1 MRPRLIR
8 PNRPKGSRSH
18 HVAALTDEAG
28 EHNGAIEC
36 QSAVSQDEGRTWGAK
51 LARLLRLAEEA
62 VYILIGVLLVFAAV
76 GLLVTAGIHFASEV
90 RLDAHAATLSLL
102 DTLLLVLMLAEIL
115 YTLIVTLVEHVLVLR
130 PFLIIALIAA
140 VRRILILTAAQAS
153 LVSGTAEHFQRT
165 IVELILHAGLILVL
179 VISLVL
185 LTRHNVES

>member
-1 MRPRLIR
+1 MICRERNVDVEPQRPM
-8 PNRPKGSRSH
+8 
-18 HVAALTDEAG
+18 AG
-28 EHNGAIEC
+28 EKEGA
-36 QSAVSQDEGRTWGAK
+36 WGTQ

-62 VYILIGVLLVFAAV
+62 VYVLIGVLLVLAAV
-76 GLLVTAGIHFASEV
+76 GLLVGAGVQFIGEV
-90 RLDAHAATLSLL
+90 RSDARGATLTLL

-153 LVSGTAEHFQRT
+153 LVSGTTEHFQRT
-165 IVELILHAGLILVL
+165 MIELILHAGLILVL

>member
-1 MRPRLIR
+1 M
-8 PNRPKGSRSH
+8 
-18 HVAALTDEAG
+18 
-28 EHNGAIEC
+28 
-36 QSAVSQDEGRTWGAK
+36 
-51 LARLLRLAEEA
+51 
-62 VYILIGVLLVFAAV
+62 LV
-76 GLLVTAGIHFASEV
+76 GAGIQFANEV
-90 RLDAHAATLSLL
+90 RSDAHAATLSLL

-153 LVSGTAEHFQRT
+153 LLSGTAEHFQRT

>member
-1 MRPRLIR
+1 M
-8 PNRPKGSRSH
+8 
-18 HVAALTDEAG
+18 
-28 EHNGAIEC
+28 
-36 QSAVSQDEGRTWGAK
+36 SQDEERTWGAK

-76 GLLVTAGIHFASEV
+76 GLLVGAGIQFASEV

>member
-1 MRPRLIR
+1 M
-8 PNRPKGSRSH
+8 
-18 HVAALTDEAG
+18 
-28 EHNGAIEC
+28 
-36 QSAVSQDEGRTWGAK
+36 SQDEEHTWGAK

-76 GLLVTAGIHFASEV
+76 GLLVGAGIQFANEV